1 MTGGETPGPK
11 ATSAPEVEPFAFP
24 TDLGFGTEYE
34 KWLLTGIVEKL
45 HATYRFRSAAD
56 YPCNLLL
63 GDSRDVFRSAG
74 VPCTRLSAPE
84 RNAPFDLLF
93 SFCEFEQA
101 PDTEAFLRT
110 LDGFGSR
117 YVLIV
122 TQNWRN
128 PGVPLHRLYHLLAG
142 VPWDHG
148 RLSRASDAAVLRTV
162 RRCGLPWNLVER
174 RCFDIPWFILDV
186 YETGTF
192 LRKLVPEGSRGAP
205 SAGMAPSR
213 FENLPLAISRY
224 LAHHFLLLFERQPG
238 ERS

>member
-1 MTGGETPGPK
+1 MTEGTPSPK
-11 ATSAPEVEPFAFP
+11 AETAPGSEPVAFP

-34 KWLLTGIVEKL
+34 KWLLTGIIEEL
-45 HATYRFRSAAD
+45 HRTYGFRSAAD

-63 GDSRDVFRSAG
+63 GDSREVFRSAG
-74 VPCTRLSAPE
+74 VPCTRLRAPE
-84 RNAPFDLLF
+84 RDTRFDLLF

-101 PDTEAFLRT
+101 PDAEAFLRT
-110 LDGFGSR
+110 LDAFESR
-117 YVLIV
+117 YVMVV

-162 RRCGLPWNLVER
+162 RRCGLRWNLVER
-174 RCFDIPWFILDV
+174 RCFDTPWFVLDV

-192 LRKLVPEGSRGAP
+192 LRKLVPEGARDAP
-205 SAGMAPSR
+205 STGMTRSR
-213 FENLPLAISRY
+213 FEGLPLAVSRY
-224 LAHHFLLLFERQPG
+224 LAHHFLLLFERQAG
-238 ERS
+238 EGA